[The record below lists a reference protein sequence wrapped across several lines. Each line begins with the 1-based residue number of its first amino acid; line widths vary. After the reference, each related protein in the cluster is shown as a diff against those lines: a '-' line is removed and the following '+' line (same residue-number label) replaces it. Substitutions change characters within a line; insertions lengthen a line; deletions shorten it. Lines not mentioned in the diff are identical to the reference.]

1 MRSFSASRSYGAPVA
16 SPSCLS
22 RSGAGTPGEPVTFS
36 VPRTVRGPGSMVKIS
51 VVV

>member
-1 MRSFSASRSYGAPVA
+1 MRTFSASLSYGAPEA

-22 RSGAGTPGEPVTFS
+22 RSGTGIPGEPVTLS
-36 VPRTVRGPGSMVKIS
+36 VPRTVRGPGSMLKIS